1 MDKKMKRKLLLAGLG
16 LGLTFTEAYLQN
28 KISKNKDEKIEKLI
42 TEVRNELG
50 GSRIEITPKRINMSV
65 EKLDVVDGADLTLDT
80 NEITVSKHEKQF
92 NTLNS
97 KVGTIEE
104 GLSNR
109 LERLEN
115 EVFAPVEDT
124 DESVSYQPIYGHRY
138 SDEEN
143 TSDKSLVLSEEDG
156 AQDMTMKEYH
166 DLSESANKLV
176 GRLDEDYLKKLHV
189 NLLEGSFVYNMKDF
203 HSLVAQ
209 LYMVQEAS
217 KKKEDE

>member
-1 MDKKMKRKLLLAGLG
+1 MKGKLFLAGVS
-16 LGLTFTEAYLQN
+16 LGLTFAEAYFQH
-28 KISKNKDEKIEKLI
+28 KKSKNKDEKIEKLI
-42 TEVRNELG
+42 TEIRNELG

-97 KVGTIEE
+97 KVDTIEE

-115 EVFAPVEDT
+115 EVFAPVEDI

-143 TSDKSLVLSEEDG
+143 TSDKSPVLSEED
-156 AQDMTMKEYH
+156 DKTTKSIIEMVSH
-166 DLSESANKLV
+166 
-176 GRLDEDYLKKLHV
+176 LDENYLSRLRA
-189 NLLEGSFVYNMKDF
+189 NLDGTYVYDMEDF
-203 HSLVAQ
+203 HALVTQ
-209 LYMVQEAS
+209 LFILQEAE
-217 KKKEDE
+217 KAKNTKKEVR